1 MTPFGGAQGTRTTG
15 DMQIAQAVF
24 GAVPSQDGVRFRIWA
39 PDARE
44 LTLVLHDGKAAGTHP
59 LARIEGGV
67 YETWVRGAA
76 AGDTY
81 AFRMDGG
88 DPRPDPAS
96 RFQPQG
102 VHGPSQIIDA
112 GAYRWHDA
120 AWRPRRLED
129 LIVYELHIGTF
140 SPEGTFAGA
149 RARLPYLRD
158 LGVTAVEVMPIA
170 DFAGNRNWGYDGAAL
185 FAPARAYGP
194 PDDFR
199 AFVDEAHR
207 QGLAVILDVV
217 YNHLGPEGAYLPHF
231 SPQYLTDRHAGP
243 WGRSVNLDGP
253 GAEHVRRFIVDN
265 ALYWIRD
272 FHVDGLRLDAT
283 HALVDQSDTHIVAAL
298 ARAVREAAPARVILH
313 AEDHRNEARMLERPS
328 EGGWGLDGV
337 WADDFHHVI
346 RRMVAGDAHGYYA
359 DFAGTAEELAA
370 VLRQGWLYTG
380 QPSKHAKGPRGTRA
394 DRVPMY
400 RFVVCL
406 QNHDQVGNRAIGDR
420 VHHAIPPETWRAASV
435 VLLTAPMTP
444 LLFMGQE
451 WAASTPFLYFTD
463 LEPEM
468 GTRVTEGRRAEFADF
483 PSFSSAGGSEKV
495 PDPQAAQTFEA
506 SRLRWD
512 EHTQGEH
519 ARVLALYRQ
528 LLALRRKHDALSG
541 GDELEGEAVAPDS
554 ETVVFRRPFDGGAFW
569 VVARFTSGGEVDLTD
584 AASRLGHDIRG
595 VSLDV
600 VLDTEHGE
608 FTSSPQ
614 AIDLSIMSAAT
625 IIRFARPGAII
636 LES

>member
-1 MTPFGGAQGTRTTG
+1 MTRTTG
-15 DMQIAQAVF
+15 DTQIAQAVF

-39 PDARE
+39 PGARE
-44 LTLVLHDGKAAGTHP
+44 LALVLHDGKAAGTHP

-67 YETWVRGAA
+67 YETWVHGAA

-81 AFRMDGG
+81 AYRMDGG
-88 DPRPDPAS
+88 APRPDPAS

-102 VHGPSQIIDA
+102 VHGPSQIVDA
-112 GAYRWHDA
+112 HTYRWHDG

-199 AFVDEAHR
+199 ALVDEAHR

-231 SPQYLTDRHAGP
+231 SPQYLTDRHSGP

-253 GAEHVRRFIVDN
+253 GAEYVRRFIVDN

-283 HALVDQSDTHIVAAL
+283 HALVDESDTHIIAAL

-313 AEDHRNEARMLERPS
+313 AEDHRNEARMVERPS

-346 RRMVAGDAHGYYA
+346 RRMVAGDAHSYYA

-380 QPSKHAKGPRGTRA
+380 QPSKHAKGPRGTSA

-406 QNHDQVGNRAIGDR
+406 QNHDQVGNRATGDR
-420 VHHAIPPETWRAASV
+420 LHHRIPPETWRAASV

-463 LEPEM
+463 LEPEL
-468 GTRVTEGRRAEFADF
+468 GARVTEGRRTEFADS
-483 PSFSSAGGSEKV
+483 PAFSSGGGSEEV

-512 EHTQGEH
+512 EQTHGEH

-541 GDELEGEAVAPDS
+541 GDELEGEAVAPDM

-569 VVARFTSGGEVDLTD
+569 VVARFRSGGEVDLTD
-584 AASRLGHDIRG
+584 AASRLGYDIRG
-595 VSLDV
+595 VTFDV

-608 FTSSPQ
+608 FASSPQ
-614 AIDLSIMSAAT
+614 AIDLSIMSAST
-625 IIRFARPGAII
+625 IVRFARPGAII

>member
-1 MTPFGGAQGTRTTG
+1 
-15 DMQIAQAVF
+15 MQIAQAVF

-283 HALVDQSDTHIVAAL
+283 HALVDESDTHIVAAL

-569 VVARFTSGGEVDLTD
+569 VVARFKSGGEVDLTD

-608 FTSSPQ
+608 FASSPQ
-614 AIDLSIMSAAT
+614 AIDLSIMSAST
-625 IIRFARPGAII
+625 IVRFARPGAII